1 MAHVKYG
8 ELLETP
14 EMAISSQ
21 VIIEKLLK
29 VQRLGIETKFLPMRK
44 YVGNIPK
51 SAVLIYIINDED
63 IV

>member
-1 MAHVKYG
+1 
-8 ELLETP
+8 
-14 EMAISSQ
+14 MAISSQ
-21 VIIEKLLK
+21 AIIEKLLK

-44 YVGNIPK
+44 YVSNIPK